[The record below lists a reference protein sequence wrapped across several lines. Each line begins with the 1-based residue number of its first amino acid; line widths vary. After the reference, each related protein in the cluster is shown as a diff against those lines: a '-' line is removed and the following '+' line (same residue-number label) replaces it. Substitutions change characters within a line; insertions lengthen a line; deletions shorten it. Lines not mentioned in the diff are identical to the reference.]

1 MFKNKSY
8 IGISFII
15 LIFGIYAVPKIVDRI
30 KNGDV
35 VKGNRLDN
43 VGLKTS
49 KSDGK
54 LVKIGPAPKFELTNQ
69 DNVKISNDTYKGKV
83 YVLEFFFTTCPS
95 ICPKMNMSMLEI
107 EKSFFGNPNFGIV
120 SITIDPKH
128 DTPKVLKDHVKLLGV
143 KSSTWNFLTGDKT
156 TIMELSNKGFN
167 LYAGE
172 NDKVSG
178 GFEHSGLFALID
190 KEGNIRCRKDEFGNP
205 NIYYD
210 GLDKKGVRDIQE
222 DIKILLA
229 E

>member
-43 VGLKTS
+43 VGLKNL
-49 KSDGK
+49 KSDAK
-54 LVKIGPAPKFELTNQ
+54 LLTIGPAPKFELTNQ
-69 DNVKISNDTYKGKV
+69 DNVKISNESYKGKV

-95 ICPKMNMSMLEI
+95 ICPKMNLSMLEI
-107 EKSFFGNPNFGIV
+107 EKTFFGNPNFGIV
-120 SITIDPKH
+120 SITIDPAH
-128 DTPKVLKDHVKLLGV
+128 DTPQILKDHAKLLGV
-143 KSSTWNFLTGDKT
+143 KSSNWNFLTGDKA
-156 TIMELSNKGFN
+156 TIMDLSNKGFN

-172 NDKVSG
+172 NAKVNG

-190 KEGNIRCRKDEFGNP
+190 KNGNIRCRKDDFGNP
-205 NIYYD
+205 ILYYD

-222 DIKILLA
+222 DIKILL
-229 E
+229 EE